1 MSQTYTEAFTI
12 STAGSS
18 AGCMA
23 LHNPTGSSVT
33 AVVVP
38 WRFNGNGG
46 AGGATCA
53 VAVPAGGILPL
64 KVREIKS
71 TSAGGL
77 IGFN

>member
-1 MSQTYTEAFTI
+1 MSQTYTEAFSIPTG
-12 STAGSS
+12 GSS

-23 LHNPTGSSVT
+23 LHNSTSSPIT

-46 AGGATCA
+46 FGGATCA
-53 VAVPAGGILPL
+53 VAIPAGGILPL

-71 TSAGGL
+71 AGAGL